1 MNIYKKGIVLVVC
14 CLVALAMSHAQSKK
28 ESKAAA
34 KFRTQ
39 GEQARKAV
47 EDVRGQ
53 LDKTLQAYEAVLSA
67 KDKKLASAQKKL
79 TGELDK
85 TDKMVQSGK
94 KTVQAFQEGAETFF
108 AMWEANLDSIS
119 TASIRDASQKRLEAA
134 RAKAQNMADNLTS
147 AKESYEP
154 MMSSLKEQA
163 TLLGQDLSAETVT
176 MMREDVAPDVRAKG
190 EEVLASLD
198 RVLNNE
204 QAHEA
209 EIDEILD
216 EEQAETP
223 EETLEDPDAAGEE
236 TGEEQAEEEG

>member
-1 MNIYKKGIVLVVC
+1 MSFCKKGIVLVVC
-14 CLVALAMSHAQSKK
+14 GFVALMTSPVVAQGKK
-28 ESKAAA
+28 ESKAAV

-39 GEQARKAV
+39 GEQAGKAI
-47 EDVRGQ
+47 EQVRGQ
-53 LDKTLQAYEAVLSA
+53 LEKTLQAYEDLLSA
-67 KDKKLASAQKKL
+67 KDKKLQSAHKKL
-79 TGELDK
+79 TGEIDK
-85 TDKMVQSGK
+85 TEKMVESGK

-108 AMWEANLDSIS
+108 GMWETNLDSIS
-119 TASIRDASQKRLEAA
+119 TASIREASQNRLEAA
-134 RAKAQNMADNLTS
+134 RAKAQNMADNLNS

-154 MMSSLKEQA
+154 MMSSLREQA
-163 TLLGQDLSAETVT
+163 TLLGQDLSSDTLT

-198 RVLNNE
+198 RVLNDE

-223 EETLEDPDAAGEE
+223 EETLEEPAGEE
-236 TGEEQAEEEG
+236 TEEEG